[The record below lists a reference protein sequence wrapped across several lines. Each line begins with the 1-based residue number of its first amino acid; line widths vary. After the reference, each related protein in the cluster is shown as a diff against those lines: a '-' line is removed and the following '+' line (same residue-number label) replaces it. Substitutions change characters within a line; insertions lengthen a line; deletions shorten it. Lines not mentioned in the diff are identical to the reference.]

1 MFYLLSHERELLRQ
15 DSTSSLLLSSDECCS
30 KRVVWQRT
38 EAERVEELLP
48 SPSESVLIYPSDE
61 CADYEIYGSV
71 DNYILLDGTWQ
82 EARKIYNRSPYLK
95 KFRSVRLTG
104 VKRSEY
110 LLRRNQK
117 DGGLCTVEVVIE
129 IMRREGKCIAADN
142 LYQKFIEFQ
151 TLREKN
157 ILKR

>member
-15 DSTSSLLLSSDECCS
+15 DSTSSLVLSSDGESS

-38 EAERVEELLP
+38 ETEMVESLLP
-48 SPSESVLIYPSDE
+48 SPSDSVLIYPADE
-61 CADYEIYGSV
+61 CTDFETHGSV

-95 KFRSVRLTG
+95 KYRSVRLSG
-104 VKRSEY
+104 IKSSEY
-110 LLRRNQK
+110 ILRRNQK

-129 IMRREGKCIAADN
+129 IMLREGKCIAADN
-142 LYQKFIEFQ
+142 LYQRFKEFQ
-151 TLREKN
+151 TSREKSV
-157 ILKR
+157 LKR